1 MPDETKPFDI
11 AERTFAFGLR
21 IIRMVNTL
29 PRTIAGEVIARQLM
43 RAGTSVGANV
53 HEARGSSSKREY
65 SRRIKI
71 ARSEAREALYWLRL
85 LLESELLPRRRL
97 ASIVQEAEEL
107 MRILT
112 TIGKRTESK

>member
-1 MPDETKPFDI
+1 MPDEKTPYDI
-11 AERTFAFGLR
+11 AERTFAFSLR
-21 IIRMVNTL
+21 IVRVVNTL
-29 PRTIAGEVIARQLM
+29 PRSIASEVIARQLM

-53 HEARGSSSKREY
+53 HEARGSSSKKEY

-71 ARSEAREALYWLRL
+71 ARSEAREALYWLRIL
-85 LLESELLPRRRL
+85 AESELLAKRRL
-97 ASIVQEAEEL
+97 APIVQEAEEL